1 MYYKIHMDL
10 MLNDSNLD
18 FNDPQQPKFQLPIV
32 SQISHSRF
40 DERAEER
47 EWIEKN
53 ITDLQ
58 LTSAIEYCNVL
69 QKILNNDKQL
79 GVEGFF
85 FFFGWNFATIVAIFY
100 RKIYNEKPDV
110 DAYLWFIFS
119 LFILLLYEN
128 NGLFSLN

>member
-10 MLNDSNLD
+10 MLNDGNLD

-58 LTSAIEYCNVL
+58 LTSAIEY
-69 QKILNNDKQL
+69 
-79 GVEGFF
+79 F
-85 FFFGWNFATIVAIFY
+85 
-100 RKIYNEKPDV
+100 
-110 DAYLWFIFS
+110 
-119 LFILLLYEN
+119 
-128 NGLFSLN
+128 